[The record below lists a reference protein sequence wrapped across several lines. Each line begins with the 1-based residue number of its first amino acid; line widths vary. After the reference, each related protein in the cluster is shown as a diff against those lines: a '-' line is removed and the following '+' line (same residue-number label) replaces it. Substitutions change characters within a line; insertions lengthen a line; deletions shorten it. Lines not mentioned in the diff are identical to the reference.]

1 MKIKITY
8 QNFIDLNKN
17 FNRMLKHCLIHD
29 DKIFSISEDDFLV
42 KSDKLLVLYVNNI
55 KKN

>member
-1 MKIKITY
+1 
-8 QNFIDLNKN
+8 
-17 FNRMLKHCLIHD
+17 MLKHCLIHD

-55 KKN
+55 KKNWKCLNCPHRVL